1 MRDKNV
7 PDGGDAQTQA
17 LAFKHPLVVHLA
29 RERMLAVPE
38 CGAAAGADLV
48 KGGLLGAACGAQLV
62 KSAHG
67 RQASQADAGR
77 SALSTYEAAVRSR
90 PHLVVPFSNAR
101 H

>member
-62 KSAHG
+62 KAPM
-67 RQASQADAGR
+67 AGR
-77 SALSTYEAAVRSR
+77 HHR
-90 PHLVVPFSNAR
+90 PTPAGRRCPPMKLRYGRAR
-101 H
+101 T